1 MDWKSLTSFDDIE
14 TINKESFDAPVVILK
29 HSRTCSISAMAK
41 MRLEDKWDLELDA
54 YYLDILSY
62 RNLSNAL
69 AEKYQV
75 HHESPQLLLIKN
87 GECTYDASHFDISV
101 AELKESLTYNQE
113 L

>member
-1 MDWKSLTSFDDIE
+1 MDWKLLTSFEDIE
-14 TINKESFDAPVVILK
+14 TINKESFDFPVVILK

-41 MRLEDKWDLELDA
+41 MRLEDKWDLDLSA

-69 AEKYQV
+69 AEKYHV

-87 GECTYDASHFDISV
+87 GECVYDASHFDISV
-101 AELKESLTYNQE
+101 AELKESLTFNQE